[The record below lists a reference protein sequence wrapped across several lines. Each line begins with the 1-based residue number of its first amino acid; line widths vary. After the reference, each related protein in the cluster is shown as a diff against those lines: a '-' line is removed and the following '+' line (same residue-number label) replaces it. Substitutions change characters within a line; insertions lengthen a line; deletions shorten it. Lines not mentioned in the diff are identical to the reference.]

1 MEKQSTMPEI
11 SVLLCVYNGEA
22 YLVECLEAILNQTFR
37 DFEFIIVNDGSTD
50 RSLEILNK
58 YMRNDPRMILINRKE
73 NAGITASVT
82 EGIEHCRGKYIAR
95 IDQDDISQP
104 DKLLIQHNYLEAH
117 PEIDALG
124 TGFDFI
130 DENGKYLSS
139 FPTRPADPMIVRHQM
154 FYHCVLHNPTVMMKS
169 EFYRKYNEDHQEE
182 AFYGA
187 DDYHFWLRENLI
199 HIYSNLPDRL
209 LLYRYHGS
217 QVSNQYSN
225 DQLQSILRIAHETF
239 EKLLRTRI
247 PIEVINTL
255 YFPNRYEAKD
265 QQTIRNA
272 FRVIFQV
279 QRIFEKQN
287 HLTKIQKRAT
297 REFSFE
303 KLMQL
308 VAKYQRNRLTLFTG
322 SYYLFLL
329 SPDRLINAI
338 IEKTNK
344 TFSKLTTR

>member
-1 MEKQSTMPEI
+1 VKNSSALPEI
-11 SVLLCVYNGEA
+11 SVLMCVYNGEA
-22 YLVECLEAILNQTFR
+22 YLTECLESIQNQSFS
-37 DFEFIIVNDGSTD
+37 DFEFIIVDDGSTD
-50 RSLEILNK
+50 RSLEILNSYAQK
-58 YMRNDPRMILINRKE
+58 DARITLVSQTE
-73 NAGITASVT
+73 NAGITSAVT
-82 EGIEHCRGKYIAR
+82 EGLKHCRGKYIAR
-95 IDQDDISQP
+95 MDQDDISLP
-104 DKLLIQHNYLEAH
+104 DRLRVQHDFLVTH

-124 TGFDFI
+124 AGFDFI
-130 DENGKYLSS
+130 DEEGKYISS
-139 FPTRPADPMIVRHQM
+139 FPTRPMDPMILRHQM
-154 FYHCVLHNPTVMMKS
+154 LYHCVLHNPTVMMRA
-169 EFYRKYNEDHQEE
+169 EFYRKYNSDNQEE
-182 AFYGA
+182 SFFGA
-187 DDYHFWLRENLI
+187 DDYHFWLRENFDHL
-199 HIYSNLPDRL
+199 YSNIPERL
-209 LLYRYHGS
+209 LLYRLHS
-217 QVSNQYSN
+217 VRVSNQYS
-225 DQLQSILRIAHETF
+225 DIQLDSILRSAHEAF

-272 FRVIFQV
+272 FRVIYQV

>member
-1 MEKQSTMPEI
+1 
-11 SVLLCVYNGEA
+11 
-22 YLVECLEAILNQTFR
+22 
-37 DFEFIIVNDGSTD
+37 
-50 RSLEILNK
+50 
-58 YMRNDPRMILINRKE
+58 MRNDPRMILINRKE

-187 DDYHFWLRENLI
+187 DDYHFWLRENFDHL
-199 HIYSNLPDRL
+199 YSNIPERL
-209 LLYRYHGS
+209 LLYRLHS
-217 QVSNQYSN
+217 VRVSNQYS
-225 DQLQSILRIAHETF
+225 DIQLDSILRSAHEAF

-255 YFPNRYEAKD
+255 YFPNRYETHD
-265 QQTIRNA
+265 QSTIRSA
-272 FRVIFQV
+272 FRVIYQV
-279 QRIFEKQN
+279 QRSFEKLNRLNSSQI
-287 HLTKIQKRAT
+287 KST

-303 KLMQL
+303 KLMSL
-308 VAKYQRNRLTLFTG
+308 VSKYQ
-322 SYYLFLL
+322 
-329 SPDRLINAI
+329 
-338 IEKTNK
+338 E
-344 TFSKLTTR
+344 SKLTTLIGLYYLLRLLPGKFFKTVLNKTKDLIAKA